1 MVNFSSVALD
11 VDHSAMVDM
20 ATDPLVTV
28 DTADTADTADTED
41 MEAIDASVSSV
52 VMERWR
58 QKALQKSRRL
68 LHRK

>member
-28 DTADTADTADTED
+28 DTADTED